1 MMSISTRGRYAP
13 RILVLLASQQQK
25 PSLTKYE
32 IAEAEGMTPAYVQ
45 QLMMALRVAG
55 LVDSHRGARGG
66 FSLGRPPEDI
76 TVADVLRAV
85 EGEIALAPCQATGRC
100 ERAATCPTRPVWQ
113 QAAQLLYQLF
123 AGTTI
128 ADLAGGQTM
137 DDLGVGIWYE
147 TR

>member
-1 MMSISTRGRYAP
+1 MLSISTRGRYAP
-13 RILVLLASQQQK
+13 RILVLLASQQEK
-25 PSLTKYE
+25 PALTKYE
-32 IAEAEGMTPAYVQ
+32 IAEAEGMSPAYVQ

-85 EGEIALAPCQATGRC
+85 EGETMLAPCQGNARC
-100 ERAATCPTRPVWQ
+100 ERADACPTRPVWQ
-113 QAAQLLYQLF
+113 QAARLLDQLF

-128 ADLAGGQTM
+128 ADLAGGQAV
-137 DDLGVGIWYE
+137 DDDGDSAWLQ

>member
-1 MMSISTRGRYAP
+1 MLSISTRGRYAP
-13 RILVLLASQQQK
+13 RILVLLANQQEK
-25 PSLTKYE
+25 PALTKYE
-32 IAEAEGMTPAYVQ
+32 IAEAEGVTPAYVQ
-45 QLMMALRVAG
+45 QLMVALRVAG

-85 EGEIALAPCQATGRC
+85 EGETMLAPCQGTGHC

-113 QAAQLLYQLF
+113 QAVKLVDQLF

-128 ADLAGGQTM
+128 ADLAGGQAV
-137 DDLGVGIWYE
+137 DDVGGGIWYE